1 MATKKVHTLEYNSKE
16 YIITIEKKP
25 YILNK
30 TIQPVY
36 KYYID
41 DKEVLTYYTNGYN
54 TTLYPLY
61 NTVNYPKDISNIT
74 FLYNLLP
81 NIYDNLDSVQ

>member
-1 MATKKVHTLEYNSKE
+1 MATKKVHTLEYNNQK

-30 TIQPVY
+30 TIQSVY

-41 DKEVLTYYTNGYN
+41 DKEVLTYYTNGCDN
-54 TTLYPLY
+54 SLYPVY
-61 NTVNYPKDISNIT
+61 KDKDKYSKDILDT
-74 FLYNLLP
+74 LLHNLLP
-81 NIYDNLDSVQ
+81 IV

>member
-1 MATKKVHTLEYNSKE
+1 MASKKVHTLEYNSKE

-41 DKEVLTYYTNGYN
+41 DKEVLTYYTNGAN
-54 TTLYPLY
+54 KTLYPVY
-61 NTVNYPKDISNIT
+61 HNRENYSKDILDT
-74 FLYNLLP
+74 LLATLLP
-81 NIYDNLDSVQ
+81 KV

>member
-1 MATKKVHTLEYNSKE
+1 MATKKVHTLEYNNQK

-30 TIQPVY
+30 TIQSVY

-41 DKEVLTYYTNGYN
+41 DNEVLTYYTNGCDN
-54 TTLYPLY
+54 LLYPVY
-61 NTVNYPKDISNIT
+61 NDNDKDKYSKDILDT
-74 FLYNLLP
+74 LLHNLLP
-81 NIYDNLDSVQ
+81 IA

>member
-1 MATKKVHTLEYNSKE
+1 MATKKVHTLEYNNQK

-30 TIQPVY
+30 TIQSVY

-41 DKEVLTYYTNGYN
+41 DKEVLTYYTNGYDN
-54 TTLYPLY
+54 LLYPVY
-61 NTVNYPKDISNIT
+61 NNKDNYPKDILDT
-74 FLYNLLP
+74 LLYNLLP
-81 NIYDNLDSVQ
+81 IV

>member
-1 MATKKVHTLEYNSKE
+1 MSSKKVHTLEYNNQK

-41 DKEVLTYYTNGYN
+41 DKEVLTYYTNGCDN
-54 TTLYPLY
+54 LLYPVY
-61 NTVNYPKDISNIT
+61 DKYKYSKDILDT
-74 FLYNLLP
+74 LLHNLLP
-81 NIYDNLDSVQ
+81 IA